1 MANTAKKKKVAIV
14 GFGGM
19 GNHHFDSIKN
29 SCSLEPIG
37 AYDIKKDRMDLAVQ
51 KGLKGYSSFEEILN
65 DKDVDIVLI
74 ATPNDLHK
82 NMAIKAMESGKHVI
96 CEKPVTLN
104 STELEEI
111 IACAKRTG
119 KIFTVNQNRRWDEDY
134 LIAKKIY
141 EENICGDIFSI
152 ESRVHGSRGIPG
164 DWRGKKQHGGGML
177 LDWGV
182 HILDQ
187 LLMMI
192 PEKVKTVY
200 AKHYY
205 VTNPEVE
212 DGFKITLTFE
222 SGLTAMAE
230 VGTTNF
236 VSLPRWYIQG
246 LNATAMVEDFSCNG
260 KISGYVN
267 DDGKDAIPVK
277 TAAGLTKTMAP
288 RSEDSVS
295 EITLPKVTS
304 NYMEF
309 YQNISDAIDKK
320 ADLVIKHE
328 ELLRCMRLMEACF
341 LSDEEKKVVEFE

>member
-1 MANTAKKKKVAIV
+1 MINEANKKKVAIV

-19 GNHHFDSIKN
+19 GNHHSEYIKDS
-29 SCSLEPIG
+29 SRLECIG
-37 AYDIKKDRMDLAVQ
+37 AFDIKSDRMELAAG
-51 KGLKGYSSFEEILN
+51 KGLKNYSSFEEVLN
-65 DKDVDIVLI
+65 DDEIEIVLI

-82 NMAIKAMESGKHVI
+82 DMAIKALESGKNVV

-104 STELEEI
+104 SDELEEI

-222 SGLTAMAE
+222 SGLTAMTE

-236 VSLPRWYIQG
+236 ISLPRWYLQG
-246 LNATAMVEDFSCNG
+246 INATAVVEDFSCKG
-260 KISGYVN
+260 KICGYVN
-267 DDGKDAIPVK
+267 DDGKDAVPVK

-288 RSEDSVS
+288 RSEESVS
-295 EITLPKVTS
+295 EIDLPKVSS

-309 YQNISDAIDKK
+309 YTNVADVIDGK
-320 ADLVIKHE
+320 ANSLIKHE

-341 LSDEEKKVVEFE
+341 VSDDEKRVVNFE